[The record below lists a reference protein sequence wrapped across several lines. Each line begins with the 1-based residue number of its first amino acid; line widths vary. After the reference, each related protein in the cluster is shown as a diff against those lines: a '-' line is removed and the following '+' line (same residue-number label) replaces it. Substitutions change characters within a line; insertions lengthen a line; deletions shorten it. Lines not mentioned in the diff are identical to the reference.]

1 MSTGTP
7 DTDWVA
13 RRVIVENDQHPVRR
27 GHGGGDSRGTYRHL
41 GREICEKINFTYQ
54 GRLPVDPIGRVREDS
69 QEDLIRA
76 SWARILGPARSTIV
90 VRRRST
96 QLTPDLVARLH
107 GLLVEPW
114 PVGSRNVGFQ
124 LG

>member
-1 MSTGTP
+1 MKLGLTRLDRFQAAGIGQHIHGGGRSCSHQMSERPTEILLIPTGEYGNARHGLG
-7 DTDWVA
+7 A

-69 QEDLIRA
+69 
-76 SWARILGPARSTIV
+76 
-90 VRRRST
+90 
-96 QLTPDLVARLH
+96 
-107 GLLVEPW
+107 
-114 PVGSRNVGFQ
+114 
-124 LG
+124 